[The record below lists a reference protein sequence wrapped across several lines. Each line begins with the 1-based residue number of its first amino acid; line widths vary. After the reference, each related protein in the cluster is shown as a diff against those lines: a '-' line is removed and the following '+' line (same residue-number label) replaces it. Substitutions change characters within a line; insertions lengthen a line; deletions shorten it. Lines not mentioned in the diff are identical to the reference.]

1 MKFRTEIEVQ
11 PLKATI
17 DYNTKIFAIG
27 SCFAT
32 NIAVR
37 LAQAKFRVETSPT
50 GILFNPA
57 SIARTL
63 TAFATNKAADPAR
76 IVARGEEWVSLD
88 CHSELIGRTEEEAL
102 NLWQNAISEGYSAL
116 QSADCV
122 VITLGTAWVY
132 KHNAT
137 GEIVANCHKIPQR
150 EFTRKRLTVA
160 EICEI
165 FRPLMEGVLSD
176 KQVIFTVSPVRHIAD
191 GLAENSVSKAT
202 LRIAIDQLCS
212 LYPNADYFPA
222 YEIVTDD
229 LRDYRF
235 YADDL
240 VHPSAAAVEY
250 IWEKFVSC
258 ALNSTAKQQL
268 ERVEK
273 IVAAAQHR
281 PFNPTSEEYK
291 RFCSR
296 FLSEAKTL
304 SSIDFSAEC
313 AIFERYSEKS

>member
-150 EFTRKRLTVA
+150 EFTRKRLSVA

>member
-1 MKFRTEIEVQ
+1 MKFRAEIEVQ

-150 EFTRKRLTVA
+150 EFTRKRLSVA

-202 LRIAIDQLCS
+202 LRIAVDQLCS

>member
-88 CHSELIGRTEEEAL
+88 CHSELIGRTAEEAL

-150 EFTRKRLTVA
+150 EFTRKRLSVA

-202 LRIAIDQLCS
+202 LRIAVDQLCS